1 MPREESVTGPAG
13 GKRLRRILATG
24 VVLLAGWAIATAGV
38 AANRHQLPPPTRSA
52 PDAGE
57 KAFAHGFTP
66 DDLHTLLQAGRPD
79 GLLPNGNRVALSL
92 NEELQAQIFDLF
104 RRFDPLYGV
113 FAAMEPDTGRVVALV
128 GYRRGGE
135 SDPWLPL
142 KAIYPAAS
150 LIKVITASA
159 AIERGK
165 VSPEEEISYRGGIYG
180 ITRGGIHAR
189 DGRGIPKM
197 TLEEAIARSANAVFG
212 KVAVNHVGG
221 PVLEEY
227 LTKFGFGQK
236 IPFDLPVEPS
246 QGRVPRDEYELART
260 GAGFGEVYVSPLHM
274 AMIMSAIASG
284 GAMPRPVLIDR
295 IEDRD
300 GKPLYESSP
309 MKWRET
315 VLPETANAVVRMMVK
330 TVEMGTSHRTFG
342 TPARTPLLQDMD
354 VAGKTGSLSGW
365 TPRVHFEWFAGV
377 APVGSPRLALSA
389 LVVND
394 NRWKI
399 KGSYVGKEAFNS
411 YFGYPS
417 SMPPL
422 YAKAR
427 GTRKVSATSRT
438 AKKAEPTVKAKAK
451 TKTGRKSAKAR
462 KRAPGKTVEK
472 GVEKPMA
479 VISPPVRAGG

>member
-1 MPREESVTGPAG
+1 MTLPGN
-13 GKRLRRILATG
+13 GKRTWRIVAAGVVLVAAWAVATG
-24 VVLLAGWAIATAGV
+24 VV
-38 AANRHQLPPPTRSA
+38 AANRHQLPRPARSA
-52 PDAGE
+52 PDPGAAVFE
-57 KAFAHGFTP
+57 HGFTP
-66 DDLHTLLQAGRPD
+66 ADLYTLLQAGRPE

-92 NEELQAQIFDLF
+92 NEELQAQVFELF

-135 SDPWLPL
+135 ADPWLAM

-150 LIKVITASA
+150 LIKVVTASA

-165 VSPEEEISYRGGIYG
+165 VSPDEEISYRGGIYG

-197 TLEEAIARSANAVFG
+197 SLEEAIARSANAVFG
-212 KVAVNHVGG
+212 KVAVNYVGG

-227 LTKFGFGQK
+227 LAKFGFGQK
-236 IPFDLPVEPS
+236 IPFDLPVEQS
-246 QGRVPRDEYELART
+246 RGDVPRDEYELART

-284 GAMPRPVLIDR
+284 GSMPRPILVDR

-300 GKPLYESSP
+300 GELLYESSP
-309 MKWRET
+309 AKWRDT
-315 VLPETANAVVRMMVK
+315 VFPETANAVVRMMVK
-330 TVEMGTSHRTFG
+330 TVEMGTSRRTFG
-342 TPARTPLLQDMD
+342 TPGTTPLLQDMD

-377 APVGSPRLALSA
+377 APVSSPRLALSA

-417 SMPPL
+417 SLPPV

-427 GTRKVSATSRT
+427 ATRKWRAPSRT
-438 AKKAEPTVKAKAK
+438 SKKGAEGVKAKA
-451 TKTGRKSAKAR
+451 RKAGKAVRAR
-462 KRAPGKTVEK
+462 KRAPGKTAEK
-472 GVEKPMA
+472 TSGKPLA
-479 VISPPVRAGG
+479 VNSPPTRTGG

>member
-1 MPREESVTGPAG
+1 MPCEKSVTFAEKG
-13 GKRLRRILATG
+13 RRRRRIAAAGVALAAACALATG
-24 VVLLAGWAIATAGV
+24 VI
-38 AANRHQLPPPTRSA
+38 AANRHQIPRPARSA
-52 PDAGE
+52 PGPAAGVFE
-57 KAFAHGFTP
+57 HGFTP
-66 DDLHTLLQAGRPD
+66 ADLHTLLQAGRPE
-79 GLLPNGNRVALSL
+79 GLLPNGNRVELSL
-92 NEELQAQIFDLF
+92 NGELQAQVFELF

-135 SDPWLPL
+135 ADPWLPL
-142 KAIYPAAS
+142 RAIYPAAS
-150 LIKVITASA
+150 LVKVVTASA

-165 VSPEEEISYRGGIYG
+165 VAPDEEISYRGGIYG
-180 ITRGGIHAR
+180 ITRGGIHAH
-189 DGRGIPKM
+189 DGRGVPKM
-197 TLEEAIARSANAVFG
+197 SLEEAIARSANAVFG
-212 KVAVNHVGG
+212 KVAVNYVGG

-227 LTKFGFGQK
+227 LAKFGFGQA

-246 QGRVPRDEYELART
+246 RGDVPRDEYELART

-274 AMIMSAIASG
+274 AMIMSAIGSG
-284 GAMPRPVLIDR
+284 GSMPRPILVDR

-300 GKPLYESSP
+300 GSPLYESSP
-309 MKWRET
+309 AKWRDT
-315 VLPETANAVVRMMVK
+315 VFPETANAVLRMLVK
-330 TVEMGTSHRTFG
+330 TVEMGTSRRTFG
-342 TPARTPLLQDMD
+342 TPGTTPLLQDMD

-377 APVGSPRLALSA
+377 APVSSPRLALSA

-427 GTRKVSATSRT
+427 ATRKW
-438 AKKAEPTVKAKAK
+438 KASTRTVKKGEEDVK
-451 TKTGRKSAKAR
+451 TKARRSKKSVRAR
-462 KRAPGKTVEK
+462 KRTPAKTAGDAAGKPLA
-472 GVEKPMA
+472 GN
-479 VISPPVRAGG
+479 PPPARTGG